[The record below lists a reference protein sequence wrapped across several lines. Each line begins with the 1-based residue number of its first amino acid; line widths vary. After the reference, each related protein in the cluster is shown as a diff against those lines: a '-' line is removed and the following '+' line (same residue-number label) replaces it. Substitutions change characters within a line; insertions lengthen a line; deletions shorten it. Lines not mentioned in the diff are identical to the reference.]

1 MQPLHGFLYSID
13 QCTQSFKIVY
23 YKTWVNV
30 WWPLVSWCKNIPC
43 KDEGLSLQ
51 AQNQTYGWSKTLLN
65 IWEKLPNFYWFMFN
79 FGTQIWTCMILFKQT
94 ITLLFALS
102 PPRLS
107 FVSSVYVAQAL
118 WTSVHRWLGGC
129 CCHLLMSPVMM
140 WGWFFLETASRSQNS
155 IIPFK
160 QNKVRQ
166 RQLWTS
172 REREA
177 ASLSSA
183 NHSANTFEV
192 VTCLWKMLREAPVF
206 FSGWKGSQLLVNFWP
221 LYGRD
226 QLGFGPAAAP
236 DSAAVF
242 DKRQWEFSPT
252 LLDWAELREK
262 KGKVNWVKMNSDEP
276 N

>member
-1 MQPLHGFLYSID
+1 MKGFHYKHKSKHMDGLKHFWIYERNCQTFIGSCLILEHKSGHVWSSLSKLSLYSLL
-13 QCTQSFKIVY
+13 SF
-23 YKTWVNV
+23 
-30 WWPLVSWCKNIPC
+30 PPS
-43 KDEGLSLQ
+43 
-51 AQNQTYGWSKTLLN
+51 
-65 IWEKLPNFYWFMFN
+65 
-79 FGTQIWTCMILFKQT
+79 
-94 ITLLFALS
+94 
-102 PPRLS
+102 PRLS

-262 KGKVNWVKMNSDEP
+262 KEK
-276 N
+276 